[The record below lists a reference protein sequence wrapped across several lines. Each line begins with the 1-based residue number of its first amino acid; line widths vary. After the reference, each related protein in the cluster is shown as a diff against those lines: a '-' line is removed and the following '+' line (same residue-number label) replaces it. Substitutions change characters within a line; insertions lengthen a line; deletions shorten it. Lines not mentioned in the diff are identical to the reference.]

1 MSPPSSSMAAE
12 YGPCFL
18 TVRKRSRLLK
28 ANAWGNFSTAATWST
43 GDWMQNEI
51 NLLVGPLE
59 SLLATVKREKL
70 ADLGHVT
77 RHDSLCKSILRST
90 LEGGRCQGL
99 AEEVLDGQ
107 HQRVDIPAHARTA
120 HKGILQKILEED
132 LCWIVPPV
140 PPTTQSV
147 KGLNWTDV
155 TFVGILSMIAE
166 FLDRHCLWGTWR
178 VIQ

>member
-1 MSPPSSSMAAE
+1 M
-12 YGPCFL
+12 
-18 TVRKRSRLLK
+18 R
-28 ANAWGNFSTAATWST
+28 
-43 GDWMQNEI
+43 NEI
-51 NLLVGPLE
+51 NFLVGPLE

-132 LCWIVPPV
+132 LC
-140 PPTTQSV
+140 
-147 KGLNWTDV
+147 
-155 TFVGILSMIAE
+155 
-166 FLDRHCLWGTWR
+166 
-178 VIQ
+178 